1 MLGKIEGRR
10 RKAQQRMRRAQQR
23 MSWLDGIT
31 DSMDMSLRKL
41 RELVMDRTGRPGVLQ
56 SMGSQ
61 RARHDL
67 ATEQQQKEE
76 NVKENKWCKNKLLLP
91 WMDLE
96 IIILSEVNQRET
108 NIIRYHL

>member
-1 MLGKIEGRR
+1 M
-10 RKAQQRMRRAQQR
+10 
-23 MSWLDGIT
+23 
-31 DSMDMSLRKL
+31 
-41 RELVMDRTGRPGVLQ
+41 LQ
-56 SMGSQ
+56 SIGSQ

-96 IIILSEVNQRET
+96 SVDRGEISYDILCVG
-108 NIIRYHL
+108 I